1 MTGAP
6 TSKKV
11 FLTGLTSEE
20 QLGTIWDMCQSIRS
34 EQASDRKERID
45 TRNEMTYLKGEVD
58 GIAHRNGGKQI
69 TLTTSQ
75 KIDVAITKRSVV
87 WVWYRDR
94 VLAPTLAAVHT
105 LVIMAILYLA
115 FGGKIP

>member
-1 MTGAP
+1 VTDTP

-11 FLTGLTSEE
+11 FLAGLAREE
-20 QLGTIWDMCQSIRS
+20 QLGTLWDMCQSIRS
-34 EQASDRKERID
+34 EQASDRKERIN

-58 GIAHRNGGKQI
+58 GIGRRNGRKQV
-69 TLTTSQ
+69 TLTTSE

-87 WVWYRDR
+87 WIWYRDR

-105 LVIMAILYLA
+105 IVIMAILYLS
-115 FGGKIP
+115 FGGKLP